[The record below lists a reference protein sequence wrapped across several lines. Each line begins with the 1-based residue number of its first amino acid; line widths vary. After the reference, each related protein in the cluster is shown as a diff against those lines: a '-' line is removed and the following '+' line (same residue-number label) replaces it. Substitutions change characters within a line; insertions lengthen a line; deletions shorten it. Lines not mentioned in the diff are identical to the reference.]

1 MTVRNKEGLIKA
13 LYAKQS
19 FTYDGHVS
27 AGISKNVYLIR
38 DYDTTILIISLDGVV
53 EFFNNKF
60 YSVTTSRLQNLLK
73 EIFSINAPE
82 RKAYLFNTE
91 PKRAFCLADGI
102 AGKAFFNNDGSLA
115 FFMEWINGE
124 NMRFISPSFLAP
136 LITLKI
142 ADTWCDIETRLLRGE
157 D

>member
-1 MTVRNKEGLIKA
+1 MIVRNKEGLIKA

-19 FTYDGHVS
+19 FTYGGHVS
-27 AGISKNVYLIR
+27 ADISKNVYIIR
-38 DYDTTILIISLDGVV
+38 DYDTIILIVSLGGVI
-53 EFFNNKF
+53 EFFNNRF
-60 YSVTTSRLQNLLK
+60 YSVTTSRLQKLLK
-73 EIFSINAPE
+73 EIFNINAPE

-115 FFMEWINGE
+115 FFVEWINGE
-124 NMRFISPSFLAP
+124 NMHFISP
-136 LITLKI
+136 TLLTQVISLKL
-142 ADTWCDIETRLLRGE
+142 ADTWCGIEAKLLRGE